1 MTCFQKFSALGNDLC
16 FFVLKELIQ
25 LKMHN
30 SIVGGFSCKCVL
42 FHGFILKT
50 FFPEEIALI
59 FDEVSILRKM
69 LQTIR
74 QKFFCLGKILHLF
87 KAFHNKPALEL
98 YKARRIRIF
107 FQKVIYDR
115 FCFFLLVKFIQ
126 TGSFPECTDIFH
138 RLFHFR
144 SNMIHFSAYFIHAIC
159 FGNTLCIDQ
168 GQHGSLKSTVL
179 CTDQCRMIKW
189 PYPVIILTADK
200 FCTELDLI
208 IVVKNLIQHV
218 KALLCQQSF
227 Q

>member
-42 FHGFILKT
+42 FHSFILKT

-74 QKFFCLGKILHLF
+74 QKFFCLGKILH
-87 KAFHNKPALEL
+87 
-98 YKARRIRIF
+98 
-107 FQKVIYDR
+107 
-115 FCFFLLVKFIQ
+115 
-126 TGSFPECTDIFH
+126 
-138 RLFHFR
+138 LFHFR

-208 IVVKNLIQHV
+208 IVVKNLIHHV